1 MWLSWQSRAVG
12 PSTHHQEIIM
22 KTAPTMIM
30 AAVIMAAMT
39 ALALTAGEASA
50 RQLQHH
56 QVREYQT
63 HQYAPPA
70 NEYESLS
77 QGRQS
82 NPNPDRQLYVP
93 ELPF

>member
-1 MWLSWQSRAVG
+1 
-12 PSTHHQEIIM
+12 M
-22 KTAPTMIM
+22 KTASAVLV
-30 AAVIMAAMT
+30 AAIA

-50 RQLQHH
+50 RQSQHH
-56 QVREYQT
+56 QVRDYQT
-63 HQYAPPA
+63 HQYAPPT

>member
-1 MWLSWQSRAVG
+1 
-12 PSTHHQEIIM
+12 M
-22 KTAPTMIM
+22 KTASAVLVAAIM
-30 AAVIMAAMT
+30 A
-39 ALALTAGEASA
+39 LAFTAGEASA
-50 RQLQHH
+50 RQSHREH
-56 QVREYQT
+56 VRDYQT

>member
-1 MWLSWQSRAVG
+1 MM
-12 PSTHHQEIIM
+12 M
-22 KTAPTMIM
+22 KITS
-30 AAVIMAAMT
+30 AVILAAIM
-39 ALALTAGEASA
+39 ALALTAGKASA
-50 RQLQHH
+50 RQSHREH
-56 QVREYQT
+56 VRDYQT
-63 HQYAPPA
+63 HRYAPPA

>member
-1 MWLSWQSRAVG
+1 
-12 PSTHHQEIIM
+12 M
-22 KTAPTMIM
+22 KTTSAVVV
-30 AAVIMAAMT
+30 AAIV
-39 ALALTAGEASA
+39 ALAVTAGEASA
-50 RQLQHH
+50 RQLHREH
-56 QVREYQT
+56 VRDYQT
-63 HQYAPPA
+63 HQYGPPV

>member
-1 MWLSWQSRAVG
+1 LKTTSAVV
-12 PSTHHQEIIM
+12 
-22 KTAPTMIM
+22 M
-30 AAVIMAAMT
+30 AAIM

-50 RQLQHH
+50 RQSRREH
-56 QVREYQT
+56 VRDYQT
-63 HQYAPPA
+63 HQYAPSA

-77 QGRQS
+77 QGHQS

>member
-1 MWLSWQSRAVG
+1 
-12 PSTHHQEIIM
+12 M
-22 KTAPTMIM
+22 KTASAVVL
-30 AAVIMAAMT
+30 AAIT

-50 RQLQHH
+50 RQSHRD
-56 QVREYQT
+56 QVRDYQT
-63 HQYAPPA
+63 HQYAPPT

>member
-1 MWLSWQSRAVG
+1 M
-12 PSTHHQEIIM
+12 IM
-22 KTAPTMIM
+22 KTTSAVILAAIM
-30 AAVIMAAMT
+30 A
-39 ALALTAGEASA
+39 LAFTAGEASA
-50 RQLQHH
+50 RQSR
-56 QVREYQT
+56 REHARDYQT

>member
-1 MWLSWQSRAVG
+1 
-12 PSTHHQEIIM
+12 M
-22 KTAPTMIM
+22 KTTSAVLVAAIM
-30 AAVIMAAMT
+30 A
-39 ALALTAGEASA
+39 LAFTAGEASA
-50 RQLQHH
+50 RQSHREH
-56 QVREYQT
+56 VREYQT

>member
-1 MWLSWQSRAVG
+1 
-12 PSTHHQEIIM
+12 M
-22 KTAPTMIM
+22 KTASAVLMAAIM
-30 AAVIMAAMT
+30 ALT
-39 ALALTAGEASA
+39 LTAGEAST
-50 RQLQHH
+50 RQSHREH
-56 QVREYQT
+56 VRDYQT

-70 NEYESLS
+70 DEYESLS

>member
-1 MWLSWQSRAVG
+1 LKTISAVVV
-12 PSTHHQEIIM
+12 
-22 KTAPTMIM
+22 
-30 AAVIMAAMT
+30 AAIT

-50 RQLQHH
+50 RQSH
-56 QVREYQT
+56 REHARDYQT
-63 HQYAPPA
+63 HQNAPPA

>member
-1 MWLSWQSRAVG
+1 LAAS
-12 PSTHHQEIIM
+12 QEITV
-22 KTAPTMIM
+22 KATSAVVM
-30 AAVIMAAMT
+30 AAII

-50 RQLQHH
+50 RQSHRE
-56 QVREYQT
+56 QVREHQT
-63 HQYAPPA
+63 HQYAPSA

>member
-1 MWLSWQSRAVG
+1 MM
-12 PSTHHQEIIM
+12 M
-22 KTAPTMIM
+22 KTTS
-30 AAVIMAAMT
+30 AVILAAIM

-50 RQLQHH
+50 RQSHREH
-56 QVREYQT
+56 VRDYQT

>member
-1 MWLSWQSRAVG
+1 
-12 PSTHHQEIIM
+12 M
-22 KTAPTMIM
+22 KTTS
-30 AAVIMAAMT
+30 AVIMAAIT

-50 RQLQHH
+50 RQSHRDH
-56 QVREYQT
+56 TRDYET

-70 NEYESLS
+70 SEYESLS

>member
-1 MWLSWQSRAVG
+1 
-12 PSTHHQEIIM
+12 M
-22 KTAPTMIM
+22 KTASAVLV
-30 AAVIMAAMT
+30 AAIT
-39 ALALTAGEASA
+39 AFALTAGEASA
-50 RQLQHH
+50 RQSHREH
-56 QVREYQT
+56 VRDYQA

-70 NEYESLS
+70 DEYESLS

>member
-1 MWLSWQSRAVG
+1 MM
-12 PSTHHQEIIM
+12 M
-22 KTAPTMIM
+22 KTTSAVVMAAIM
-30 AAVIMAAMT
+30 A
-39 ALALTAGEASA
+39 LAFTAGEASA
-50 RQLQHH
+50 RQSHREH
-56 QVREYQT
+56 VREYQS
-63 HQYAPPA
+63 HQYAPPPA

>member
-1 MWLSWQSRAVG
+1 MMMKITPAV
-12 PSTHHQEIIM
+12 IL
-22 KTAPTMIM
+22 AAIM
-30 AAVIMAAMT
+30 AF
-39 ALALTAGEASA
+39 ALTAGEASA
-50 RQLQHH
+50 RQSHREH
-56 QVREYQT
+56 VRDYQT
-63 HQYAPPA
+63 RQYVPPA

>member
-1 MWLSWQSRAVG
+1 
-12 PSTHHQEIIM
+12 M
-22 KTAPTMIM
+22 KTAPTII
-30 AAVIMAAMT
+30 VAAMM
-39 ALALTAGEASA
+39 AFALTAGEASA
-50 RQLQHH
+50 RQSQHH
-56 QVREYQT
+56 QVRDYGT

-70 NEYESLS
+70 DEYESLS

>member
-1 MWLSWQSRAVG
+1 
-12 PSTHHQEIIM
+12 M
-22 KTAPTMIM
+22 KTTS
-30 AAVIMAAMT
+30 AVIMAALM
-39 ALALTAGEASA
+39 AVALTAGEASA
-50 RQLQHH
+50 RQSQHR
-56 QVREYQT
+56 QVREHQT
-63 HQYAPPA
+63 HQYAPSS

>member
-1 MWLSWQSRAVG
+1 
-12 PSTHHQEIIM
+12 M
-22 KTAPTMIM
+22 KTASAVVM
-30 AAVIMAAMT
+30 AAIM

-50 RQLQHH
+50 RQSHREH
-56 QVREYQT
+56 VRDCQT
-63 HQYAPPA
+63 HQYAPTA
-70 NEYESLS
+70 NEFESLS